1 MTTVSPLVE
10 VTDLDVAYRHGEGW
24 LRVLH
29 SVSFTIRRGEAL
41 GLVGESGCGKST
53 VAYQLL
59 GYRRGNSRVEG
70 GQVLFQGTDLL
81 HLERPALDRLRG
93 NRLSLVPQNPTTALS
108 PGMRVG
114 AQIAEVLQFHKAE
127 SGSEAGYITELFRM
141 VGLPDP
147 EAIGRRYPHQLSG
160 GQQQRV
166 CIAMALAC
174 KPDLL
179 VLDEPT
185 TGLDVTTQE
194 QIIELLADL
203 RARLGMSM
211 LYVTHDLGVLAQIAD
226 RVGVM
231 YAGRMAEIAPTAVL
245 FAEPRHP
252 YTRGLIASIP
262 QIEKTDKPAGPM
274 LRGLLKRNELPP
286 GCPFQPRCDFAE
298 AICATEVQRPDAV
311 ADGHVVACRRW
322 RALPPPQAIAANGP
336 ALNAGKR
343 IAPDHILSLDGVS
356 LGYGASRRS
365 AIFPGSSI
373 YNVVQDLSFAIKA
386 GETFA
391 LVGESGSGKSTVARA
406 VSGLLAPRAGSI
418 QFEGQVLPAL
428 VAARSRE
435 LRRRIQYIFQNP
447 DASLNPRT
455 RIGAILARPLEVF
468 FNLDRAAVDK
478 RVARA
483 LEDVRLDV
491 GYATRYPDQ
500 LSGGER
506 QRVAVARALV
516 AESKLLLCDEILSGL
531 DVSVQA
537 NVLALLQQLRQEHHL
552 SMLFISHDLAVVR
565 TLADR
570 VGVLFRGQLM
580 EVGGVEDI
588 FTPPFHPYTHE
599 LLMAVPSIHV
609 VRKRRAQPKAEKSSA
624 ETPGCVFAGRCAWQL
639 GKLCEEQ
646 PPPWQDAAAQHRIRC
661 HIPLGDLTERA
672 NRGGMQWQSAEPGQQ
687 TTGEHTR

>member
-1 MTTVSPLVE
+1 
-10 VTDLDVAYRHGEGW
+10 
-24 LRVLH
+24 
-29 SVSFTIRRGEAL
+29 
-41 GLVGESGCGKST
+41 
-53 VAYQLL
+53 
-59 GYRRGNSRVEG
+59 
-70 GQVLFQGTDLL
+70 LL

-108 PGMRVG
+108 PSMRVG
-114 AQIAEVLQFHKAE
+114 VQIAEVLQFHKAE
-127 SGSEAGYITELFRM
+127 SGQETTYITELFRM

-211 LYVTHDLGVLAQIAD
+211 LYVTMTLACSRRSP

-262 QIEKTDKPAGPM
+262 QIEKPTSRPALCCGSAEA
-274 LRGLLKRNELPP
+274 NELPP
-286 GCPFQPRCDFAE
+286 GCLPTALRFRRSHLRDGSTA
-298 AICATEVQRPDAV
+298 PDAV

-322 RALPPPQAIAANGP
+322 RALPPPQAIAANGQ

-356 LGYGASRRS
+356 LGYGASSRS

-373 YNVVQDLSFAIKA
+373 YNVVQDLTFAIKA

-406 VSGLLAPRAGSI
+406 VSGLLAPRAGGI
-418 QFEGQVLPAL
+418 QFE
-428 VAARSRE
+428 ARSC
-435 LRRRIQYIFQNP
+435 P
-447 DASLNPRT
+447 
-455 RIGAILARPLEVF
+455 PL
-468 FNLDRAAVDK
+468 LPSDRANCGAAFSISFRIPTLPESADTDRSYSGTATRSILQSRSRCRRK
-478 RVARA
+478 ASYPR

-580 EVGGVEDI
+580 EVGGVEEI
-588 FTPPFHPYTHE
+588 FTPPFHP
-599 LLMAVPSIHV
+599 
-609 VRKRRAQPKAEKSSA
+609 
-624 ETPGCVFAGRCAWQL
+624 
-639 GKLCEEQ
+639 
-646 PPPWQDAAAQHRIRC
+646 
-661 HIPLGDLTERA
+661 IPT
-672 NRGGMQWQSAEPGQQ
+672 NS
-687 TTGEHTR
+687 